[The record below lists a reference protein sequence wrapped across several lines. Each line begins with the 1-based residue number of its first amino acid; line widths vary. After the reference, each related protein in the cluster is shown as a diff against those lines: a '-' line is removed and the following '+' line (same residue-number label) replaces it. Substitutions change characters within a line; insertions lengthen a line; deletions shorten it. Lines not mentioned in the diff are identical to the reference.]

1 MSQAMETSNGA
12 GRRWIDYRAIWRWH
26 FYAGIVCIPFMIV
39 LAITGSIYLFKPQ
52 VEAFVDRPYDRL
64 TLTGSLA
71 PLEAQVK
78 AAEAAVP
85 GSKLKEIVLAADP
98 TDATRVIVLDGDG
111 EATRVYVRPDDLT
124 ILKNVREDDR
134 FMEVAK
140 TIHGELLMGD
150 RGSIVV
156 ELAAS
161 WGILMVLTGLYLWW
175 PRGASGLA
183 GVVFPRLGRGSRL
196 MWRDLHAVTGF
207 WISGLVLF
215 LLLTGLPWTTVW
227 GEAFKE
233 VRRLTGTAAVAQDWT
248 NSRSQEHAEHR
259 AEAQSADA
267 MAMGGMDMGQM
278 TLEEHMAMMGGATP
292 PLSWDQI
299 AGRVRA
305 MNLPPPVLVRPPSA
319 KSPMWRVSSDT
330 QNRPKRVALE
340 LDPASGGVVRR
351 ETFGDKHPIDKVVGV
366 AIAAHEGQLFGPLN
380 QALGVLAAL
389 GLVTLSV
396 TAGMVWWKRR
406 PDGVLGAP
414 ERLGDGKVSAGWIA
428 LVLALGVFL
437 PVLGASLIA
446 LGLLELLVLR
456 WTPGVRTWLGLRPS

>member
-1 MSQAMETSNGA
+1 MSQAMETSNEA
-12 GRRWIDYRAIWRWH
+12 GRRRWIDYRAIWRWH

-39 LAITGSIYLFKPQ
+39 LALTGSIYLFKPQ
-52 VEAFVDRPYDRL
+52 VEAFIDRPYDRL
-64 TLTGSLA
+64 TLSGRLA

-78 AAEAAVP
+78 AAETAVP
-85 GSKLKEIVLAADP
+85 GSKLKEIELAADP
-98 TDATRVIVLDGDG
+98 TDATRIIVRNGDG

-124 ILKNVREDDR
+124 ILKTVREDDR

-161 WGILMVLTGLYLWW
+161 WGILMVVTGLYLWW
-175 PRGASGLA
+175 PRGAAGLA
-183 GVVFPRLGRGSRL
+183 GVLVPRFGRGARL

-215 LLLTGLPWTTVW
+215 LLLTGLPWATVW
-227 GEAFKE
+227 GGAFKE
-233 VRRLTGTAAVAQDWT
+233 ARRLTGTAAVRQDWT

-259 AEAQSADA
+259 AEASVQDGMPAHDHAAMTSETAPSLSYDA
-267 MAMGGMDMGQM
+267 IIGVVRSMD
-278 TLEEHMAMMGGATP
+278 
-292 PLSWDQI
+292 
-299 AGRVRA
+299 
-305 MNLPPPVLVRPPSA
+305 LPPPVLVRPPSA
-319 KSPMWRVSSDT
+319 RSPMWRVSSET
-330 QNRPKRVALE
+330 QNRPQRVTLE
-340 LDPASGGVVRR
+340 LDPASGAVVRR
-351 ETFGDKHPIDKVVGV
+351 EAFGDKHPIDQVVGV
-366 AIAAHEGQLFGPLN
+366 SIAAHEGQLFGPLN

-396 TAGMVWWKRR
+396 TAGMVWWRRR

-437 PVLGASLIA
+437 PVLGASLIS
-446 LGLLELLVLR
+446 LGLLEALVLR
-456 WTPGVRTWLGLRPS
+456 RTPGVRVWLGLRPA